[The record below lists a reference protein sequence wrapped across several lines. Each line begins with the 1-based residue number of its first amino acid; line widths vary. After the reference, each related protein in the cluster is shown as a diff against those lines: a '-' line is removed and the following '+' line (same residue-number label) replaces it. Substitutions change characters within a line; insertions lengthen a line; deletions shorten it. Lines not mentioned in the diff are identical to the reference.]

1 MSNDFTP
8 TEIKLRKGRVAVIF
22 REPTGADMEAA
33 TLIADGRTEKLNT
46 AVCAR
51 VVKIDGQPVTME
63 ALAAIHLKD
72 YLKLVKAVMGEDEED
87 AEGNDEKTPS

>member
-33 TLIADGRTEKLNT
+33 TLVADGRTEKLNT
-46 AVCAR
+46 A
-51 VVKIDGQPVTME
+51 
-63 ALAAIHLKD
+63 L
-72 YLKLVKAVMGEDEED
+72 
-87 AEGNDEKTPS
+87 S